1 MSTVYTIGHSTRA
14 IAEFIG
20 ILQHVG
26 IGVVADIRTVPK
38 SRHNPQFHSDRL
50 AGSLAAAGI
59 DYRPMPGLGGLRKP
73 AECSINTGWRNTSF
87 RGYADYMQTPSF
99 EEAIEELV
107 ALAAERVVAIM
118 CAEAV
123 FWRCHR
129 RLVADAL
136 LVRGIVVQHIM
147 GAGAHDPM
155 PVGLVGPGGHDPSDL
170 PGTGADQVAD
180 RAIGHHPAGRNL
192 VDHVEDTARERR
204 YRPIPCPTH
213 STRIGGRVVAAVR
226 RCADEAHGVM
236 WSPLAVAAQSV
247 SNWRST

>member
-1 MSTVYTIGHSTRA
+1 MSTVYTIGHSTHA
-14 IAEFIG
+14 ITEFVG
-20 ILQHVG
+20 ILQHFG

-38 SRHNPQFHSDRL
+38 SRHNPQFHIDRL

-59 DYRPMPGLGGLRKP
+59 EYQPLPRLGGLRKP

-107 ALAAERVVAIM
+107 ALAAKNIVVLM

-136 LVRGIVVQHIM
+136 LVRGVDVQHIM
-147 GAGAHDPM
+147 GTAQLTPAALTRFAEVHGTRVRYPST
-155 PVGLVGPGGHDPSDL
+155 PG
-170 PGTGADQVAD
+170 
-180 RAIGHHPAGRNL
+180 
-192 VDHVEDTARERR
+192 
-204 YRPIPCPTH
+204 
-213 STRIGGRVVAAVR
+213 
-226 RCADEAHGVM
+226 
-236 WSPLAVAAQSV
+236 
-247 SNWRST
+247 